1 MVWFGMVWFGMVW
14 VILSR
19 LEYVFGLDQKND
31 LIGLKDCFG
40 NIMVQFGFVGV
51 QKYSTISGLIE
62 LDQYNGFVVFCLIDH
77 GLVWEL

>member
-1 MVWFGMVWFGMVW
+1 M
-14 VILSR
+14 ILSR

-51 QKYSTISGLIE
+51 QKYSTISGLV
-62 LDQYNGFVVFCLIDH
+62 NRID
-77 GLVWEL
+77 